1 MNMERE
7 ALPYEAPTVTNYG
20 TVQELTLGTG
30 GTTTPDIAPCA
41 DNSFQANTPSGITC
55 KVSN

>member
-1 MNMERE
+1 MTSEV
-7 ALPYEAPTVTNYG
+7 AIPYEKPKVTDYG

-30 GTTTPDIAPCA
+30 GTQTPDIAPCTA
-41 DNSFQANTPSGITC
+41 GTFQGNTPSSITC